1 MAERFFDQSVLA
13 LDILDQA
20 LHSGYAGYSECQY
33 TINGFSGKTALDC
46 SQDCWT
52 GAAMEVRKF

>member
-20 LHSGYAGYSECQY
+20 LHSGYAGYILNVSKPSMDFQ
-33 TINGFSGKTALDC
+33 GRLL
-46 SQDCWT
+46 
-52 GAAMEVRKF
+52 